1 MTMTSDT
8 FKQGMV
14 ELYQGE
20 VLGEVL
26 FDHMLSYF
34 EEPDKKYKISVMLQ
48 LETET
53 KARLRPAMMLLGLDL
68 SGQSKSRKNGLELAN
83 ALEGLSWQ
91 AAMALIS
98 DVVKP
103 VVERYKE
110 IADVAP
116 PEHRRLAESM
126 VIHEK
131 SILDFADLELADE
144 GKKSIDAIVAQVVN
158 KLPSP

>member
-1 MTMTSDT
+1 
-8 FKQGMV
+8 MV

-34 EEPDKKYKISVMLQ
+34 EEPDKQYKISVMLQ

-53 KARLRPAMMLLGLDL
+53 KARLRPTMMLLGLDL
-68 SGQSKSRKNGLELAN
+68 NGQSESRKNGLEMAN
-83 ALEGLSWQ
+83 ALKGLSWRD
-91 AAMALIS
+91 AMVLIS

-131 SILDFADLELADE
+131 SILDFADLELAGE